1 MSFSMPIGYHAKHPF
16 PIIRQHKQPLP
27 LKIVHLYRVFVCT
40 LALLYFYN
48 MLQIECISVFDMLK
62 IGIGPSSSHTLG
74 PWRAAQRWLNALERT
89 HELKE
94 ISEVRVHL
102 YGSLSLTGKGHATD
116 YAIMLGLTGAD
127 PETIPIADIQQTID
141 HIKAHQKL
149 PLGGEH
155 AVHFEPSAHIQYH
168 KKFLPFHAN
177 GLKFEAR
184 LHNGKNKTQTYYSI
198 GGGFVVVQERKNARK
213 KESLFNTFPYPV
225 QKGDEL
231 LAFCKKEQKPISAIV
246 LQNEGSLRSDADIDH
261 QFKRIWDTM
270 LECMYIGCHTE
281 GTLPGGLHVKR
292 RASELHG
299 KLMGDLPY
307 TNPEE
312 WLLSIRQTEVKFR
325 QILQWVSCFALS
337 VNEVNASLGRVVTA
351 PTNGS
356 AGVIPAVLM
365 YYMVIENHAGNFEHI
380 KQFLL
385 VAGEIGS
392 IFKKGAT
399 ISAAMGGCQAEIG
412 VSSAMAA
419 GGLCELLGGSPEQV
433 LMAAEIAM
441 EHHLGLTCDPI
452 GGLVQVPCIERNSMG
467 AIKAIHAAELALGS
481 DPAMAKVPL
490 DKVVQ
495 TMWETAKDMS
505 SKYKETSEG
514 GLAVGVFLSDC

>member
-1 MSFSMPIGYHAKHPF
+1 MYLS
-16 PIIRQHKQPLP
+16 
-27 LKIVHLYRVFVCT
+27 LYNKCV
-40 LALLYFYN
+40 LE
-48 MLQIECISVFDMLK
+48 IESISVFDMLK
-62 IGIGPSSSHTLG
+62 IGVGPSSSHTLG
-74 PWRAAQRWLNALERT
+74 PWRAAERWLARLDSRGNIE
-89 HELKE
+89 KV
-94 ISEVRVHL
+94 IEVEVHL

-116 YAIMLGLTGAD
+116 YAVMLGLLGKD
-127 PETIPIADIQQTID
+127 PETIPIEDIHLLIEGIKKENVLLLNGIQKIPFDPKQ
-141 HIKAHQKL
+141 HII
-149 PLGGEH
+149 
-155 AVHFEPSAHIQYH
+155 FN

-177 GLKFEAR
+177 GLKFVAT
-184 LHNGKNKTQTYYSI
+184 LTSGKIISKTYYSI
-198 GGGFVVVQERKNARK
+198 GGGFVISEERKNAK
-213 KESLFNTFPYPV
+213 LKVDMFNKFPFPV
-225 QKGDEL
+225 QKGTEL
-231 LAFCKKEQKPISAIV
+231 LEFCKNEDLKISELV
-246 LQNEGSLRSDADIDH
+246 LENERSLRNDEEIDH
-261 QFKRIWDTM
+261 QLHRIWDTM

-281 GTLPGGLHVKR
+281 GILPGGLNVKR
-292 RASELHG
+292 RAFEMHK
-299 KLMGDLPY
+299 KLKSDLPY
-307 TNPEE
+307 TTPEE
-312 WLLSIRQTEVKFR
+312 WLQTLRQTEVKFR

-356 AGVIPAVLM
+356 AGVIPSVLM
-365 YYMVIENHAGNFEHI
+365 YYMIIENHAGNYEHI

-419 GGLCELLGGSPEQV
+419 GALTELLGGSPEQV

-452 GGLVQVPCIERNSMG
+452 GGLVQIPCIERNSMG
-467 AIKAIHAAELALGS
+467 AIKAINAAELALGS
-481 DPAMAKVPL
+481 DPSTAKVPL